1 MSFYSICKSDP
12 VLDFIR
18 DTYDATPLKIPDTR
32 IKPLTLF
39 TTVKRRFRYIGPIKD
54 IAADKAWKK
63 LRPESQKL
71 SDISKVES
79 RKLSWS
85 IAIDLL
91 SPFLAQSL
99 TPSLTDTMTSLKA
112 FRSTSVCVSI
122 KGVRRHFIAPS
133 RVANLLKSAPI
144 NLRTIDSSGTL
155 HLVDSILVARKITLN
170 MNCPSA
176 VEVAT
181 KLENALSGK
190 FSTDAI
196 LRSQSCVSIAGN
208 KFVPFAFTCFQLQID
223 ESGRASRIEF
233 PSSGGPQIGATPM
246 GVDLPPTHVMLGEPN
261 EFVKIDS

>member
-32 IKPLTLF
+32 INPLTLL
-39 TTVKRRFRYIGPIKD
+39 TNEKRRVRYLGHIKD
-54 IAADKAWKK
+54 VAGKAWKE
-63 LRPESQKL
+63 LRPVSQKL
-71 SDISKVES
+71 PDISEVES

-91 SPFLAQSL
+91 NPFLAQSL
-99 TPSLTDTMTSLKA
+99 IPTLTDTMTSLKA

-122 KGVRRHFIAPS
+122 NGVRRHFISPI
-133 RVANLLKSAPI
+133 RVAKLLESDPI
-144 NLRTIDSSGTL
+144 DLRTINSSGPFY
-155 HLVDSILVARKITLN
+155 LVDSILVARKITLN

-223 ESGRASRIEF
+223 ESGLASRIEF
-233 PSSGGPQIGATPM
+233 PSSGGPQIGVAPM
-246 GVDLPPTHVMLGEPN
+246 GVDLPPTHVMFGEPN
-261 EFVKIDS
+261 EFVKIES